1 MTVIRENTSFLFPKL
16 QIKPCEFSFINMER
30 YERIAQDKSH
40 IATDSLKL
48 ANSTNSF
55 SIEGREAKLPVSR
68 KGTE

>member
-1 MTVIRENTSFLFPKL
+1 MSHSYFLL
-16 QIKPCEFSFINMER
+16 QIKPCEFSFQSRDFINVKR

-48 ANSTNSF
+48 ANLTNPF
-55 SIEGREAKLPVSR
+55 FIEGREAKLPVSW

>member
-1 MTVIRENTSFLFPKL
+1 
-16 QIKPCEFSFINMER
+16 MER

-48 ANSTNSF
+48 ANLTNSF
-55 SIEGREAKLPVSR
+55 SIEEREVKLPVSW